1 MIRENARILR
11 KERLERFLEDLLQDH
26 LVLAPRRKG
35 ELLLLDRIE
44 SPRDVVLE
52 DGKTKNS
59 AKYALFPQR
68 ERIFAYRAEEGKVE
82 LHVSPPAEE
91 KQILFGVRPCDAR
104 GLLLLDTVFGGDCG
118 DPYYVDKR
126 ARTLVVSM
134 ACVNPGPSCFCLSL
148 GGGPCSTD
156 GSDLVLLD
164 LGDCYVVE
172 AASVK
177 GRAFLQDRSFED
189 AGAEALARAGKIR
202 KEAESS
208 MNPAAI
214 GEALEKRLEQPVD
227 DLLWGDLAESCLGC
241 GVCTYLCPT
250 CHCFDICDEAAAATG
265 ERIRIWDS
273 CQFPLF
279 TQEASGFNPR
289 PSGKERFRQRIM
301 HKFSYLPKGRNM
313 AGCVGCGR
321 CVAECPVN
329 LDVRE
334 VLEKLSQ
341 AEAQ

>member
-1 MIRENARILR
+1 MIREDAGILR
-11 KERLERFLEDLLQDH
+11 KERLESLLEDLLRDH
-26 LVLAPRRKG
+26 LVLAPTRKG
-35 ELLLLDRIE
+35 ELLLLERIE
-44 SPRDVVLE
+44 SARDVVLE

-59 AKYALFPQR
+59 AKSALFPQR
-68 ERIFAYRAEEGKVE
+68 ERMFAYRAEEGKVDIQ
-82 LHVSPPAEE
+82 VPPPAEE

-104 GLLLLDTVFGGDCG
+104 GLLLLDAVFGGDSR

-126 ARTLVVSM
+126 IRTLVVSM

-148 GGGPCSTD
+148 GGGPCSSD

-164 LGDCYVVE
+164 LGDRYVVE
-172 AASVK
+172 AASEK
-177 GRAFLQDRSFED
+177 GKAFLQNPSFEEAD
-189 AGAEALARAGKIR
+189 EEAMAKAEKIR
-202 KEAESS
+202 KEAESA
-208 MNPAAI
+208 MNPASIAK
-214 GEALEKRLEQPVD
+214 ALEERLEHVD
-227 DLLWGDLAESCLGC
+227 DPLWGDLTESCLGC

-250 CHCFDICDEAAAATG
+250 CHCFDICDEAAATTG

-289 PSGKERFRQRIM
+289 PSEKERFRQRIM
-301 HKFSYLPKGRNM
+301 HKFRYLPKDRHM

-321 CVAECPVN
+321 CVTECPVN
-329 LDVRE
+329 LDIRE
-334 VLEKLSQ
+334 VLEKLSR